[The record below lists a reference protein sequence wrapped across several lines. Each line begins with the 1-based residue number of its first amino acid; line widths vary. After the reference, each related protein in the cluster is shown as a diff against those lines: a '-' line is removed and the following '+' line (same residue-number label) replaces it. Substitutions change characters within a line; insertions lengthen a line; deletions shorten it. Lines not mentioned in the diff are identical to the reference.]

1 MNYEIICEGLSKVL
15 RLKVLKGE
23 TCIVEGGG
31 MISMDSVFSM
41 EAKSLGTKSTIKRL
55 ATGESA
61 CIQYYK
67 AKQDG
72 EILVAPSYLGDI
84 KVIELDG
91 SKRFRLGKSA
101 FLASSDGIQVEY
113 SSIKMKDFVGGEGIV
128 QSEAHGIGNLFVSA
142 YGTIF
147 KKELVENQE
156 YIIDTNH
163 LVLWDSEMKYKLETV
178 GKGLSSVFGGEGIVY
193 RFYGP
198 GEILIQSRNPENNA
212 RG

>member
-15 RLKVLKGE
+15 KLKVSKGE
-23 TCIVEGGG
+23 TCVVEGGG
-31 MISMDSVFSM
+31 MISMDNVFSM
-41 EAKSLGTKSTIKRL
+41 EAKAMGAKNTIKRL

-61 CIQYYK
+61 CFQYYK
-67 AKQDG
+67 AKEDG

-91 SKRFRLGKSA
+91 SKKYRLGKSA
-101 FLASSDGIQVEY
+101 FLASSNGVEIEY
-113 SSIKMKDFVGGEGIV
+113 SSVNMKGFIGGEGIV
-128 QSEAHGIGNLFVSA
+128 QSEAHGIGSLFVSA
-142 YGTIF
+142 YGTVF
-147 KKELVENQE
+147 KKVLVENQE

-163 LVLWDSEMKYKLETV
+163 LVLWDSEMKYKLELV
-178 GKGLSSVFGGEGIVY
+178 GEGLSSVFGGEGLVY